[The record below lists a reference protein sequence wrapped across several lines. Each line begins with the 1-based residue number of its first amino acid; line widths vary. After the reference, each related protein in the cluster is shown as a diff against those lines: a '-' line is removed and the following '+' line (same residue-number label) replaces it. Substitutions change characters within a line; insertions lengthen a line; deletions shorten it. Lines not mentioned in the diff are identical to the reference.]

1 DKTGVD
7 IPTEISNS
15 FPSSV
20 EYWERRF
27 GYRPY
32 DNEVLSLAIGQG
44 PITMTVLK
52 LAHIYSALTAPGGK
66 VPAPRLAMESGAPP
80 DTFTFHVDEVD
91 QWYLEAG
98 VVLVLGHC
106 GIAAQSRLQTWEL
119 LGKSRTA
126 QNPLGPDHAWFVGPG
141 ARAPGVPP
149 EIAVTML
156 LGFAERGYSASGYVG
171 EAINFY

>member
-1 DKTGVD
+1 LERFLETGPRRGFGD
-7 IPTEISNS
+7 TTGADMPTAISNS

-52 LAHIYSALTAPGGK
+52 LAHIYAALTAPGGK
-66 VPAPRLAMESGAPP
+66 VPAPRLAMESGAPR
-80 DTFTFHVDEVD
+80 DTFTFKLDAVD

-98 VVLVLGHC
+98 MRRVVGPGGTAGL
-106 GIAAQSRLQTWEL
+106 SRLQEWEF
-119 LGKSRTA
+119 LGKT
-126 QNPLGPDHAWFVGPG
+126 
-141 ARAPGVPP
+141 
-149 EIAVTML
+149 
-156 LGFAERGYSASGYVG
+156 
-171 EAINFY
+171 